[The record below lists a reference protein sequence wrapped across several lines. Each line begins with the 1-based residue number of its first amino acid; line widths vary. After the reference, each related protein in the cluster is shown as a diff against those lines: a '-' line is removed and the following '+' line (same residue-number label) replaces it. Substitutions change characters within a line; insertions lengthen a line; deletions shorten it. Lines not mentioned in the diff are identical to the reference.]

1 MKKIVLDTS
10 VVVKWFSGE
19 KGRDKALDFL
29 SQLQEGKIQI
39 YLPELTKYELANALL
54 KGKRLTAKQ
63 AEKFLSVFYSLP
75 IEFISEDIESAADS
89 VRIAS
94 SLKITYDDACF
105 ISLAKRLKAVLAT
118 ANPRHQKSV
127 RGVKVVSV

>member
-1 MKKIVLDTS
+1 MEKIVLDTS
-10 VVVKWFSGE
+10 VVVKWFSDE
-19 KGRDKALDFL
+19 KGRDKALGFL

-63 AEKFLSVFYSLP
+63 AEKFLSVFYGLP
-75 IEFISEDIESAADS
+75 VEFISEDVELAADS
-89 VRIAS
+89 CRIAS
-94 SLKITYDDACF
+94 GLKITYYDACF
-105 ISLAKRLKAVLAT
+105 ISLAKKLKAVLVT

-127 RGVKVVSV
+127 RGVRVVSV